1 MKLRRYIL
9 LCLVIVIQFLGLA
22 QQSPLS
28 LHDSVEAFIFSDPAK
43 ALIYSERELRFSK
56 PQSKQHVQAL
66 IDIGTCHYYS
76 DAYDEGRAYLIK
88 AQQESEKIG
97 FKDGKAWA
105 LFYLGD
111 LEILEGKYGKAI
123 DHISRA
129 QTIFKETKNSKGSA
143 MCLNGLGS
151 IHLQQQNYEQAMSY
165 FKSALKTGDLITKGD
180 SHANLS
186 KLYLEMEGYT
196 GAEMSA
202 KNALRLGILNE
213 DQYVQSTAYDV
224 LGTIELKR
232 GHFHSAE
239 HYLHLAIDLKS
250 HLDDQQGLAISYVD
264 LAKAKRAIGQID
276 SAVYFSILAYN
287 MANRIGAKEEVKNAA
302 YLYSKIL
309 ATKGYY
315 DSAFYYQNRFIQLN
329 TELFNQKA
337 SKKMAEMEASIS
349 MREDQQQ
356 IKLLVHEKEFEKRKK
371 SLYLTTGIIGVLLL
385 SITVFFIFNRY
396 RFKKKSH
403 DKLEETNAIIAHQNT
418 EILQSIRY
426 AKRLQE
432 AILPDKE
439 AIKAVFPTSF
449 VSYFPKDLV
458 AGDFYWFEKHEN
470 GFLLACCDCTGHG
483 VPGAMVSVVCSNAMN
498 RAVREMKCTIPGEI
512 LDETRRLVVEN
523 FNQARISE
531 NDVKDGMDIGL
542 LSFSTD
548 LSQIQFA
555 GAHHAL
561 WILRVD
567 SPQFEIIKGN
577 KAPVGKFER
586 YEPFSTHDLS
596 LKTGDR
602 LYLFTDG
609 FADQF
614 GGKEGKKMK
623 TPLLREYILSI
634 RHQSLLEQQQ
644 LLEGFFFQWKGVED
658 QLDDVCFLALEI

>member
-1 MKLRRYIL
+1 MKSHRFIL
-9 LCLVIVIQFLGLA
+9 LCLALIIHTSGFS
-22 QQSPLS
+22 QQLSVS
-28 LHDSVEAFIFSDPAK
+28 LHDSVDAFIFSDPEK
-43 ALIYSERELRFSK
+43 ALLFSEHELRISK
-56 PQSKQHVQAL
+56 PQSNQYVQAL
-66 IDIGTCHYYS
+66 IDVGICHYYS
-76 DAYDEGRAYLIK
+76 DEYDLGRTFLKK
-88 AQQESEKIG
+88 AHQLSDKIG
-97 FKDGKAWA
+97 FKDGKGWS
-105 LFYLGD
+105 LFYTGD
-111 LEILEGKYGKAI
+111 LEILEGKYGTAI

-129 QTIFKETKNSKGSA
+129 QSIFKETHNSKGLA
-143 MCLNGLGS
+143 MCLNGLGA

-165 FKSALKTGDLITKGD
+165 FKSALKQGDLITKGD
-180 SHANLS
+180 SYANLS
-186 KLYLEMEGYT
+186 KLYLEMEGYS
-196 GAEMSA
+196 GAQSSA
-202 KNALRLGILNE
+202 KNALRLGILNQ

-224 LGTIELKR
+224 LGTIDLKR
-232 GHFHSAE
+232 GNFHSAE
-239 HYLHLAIDLKS
+239 QYLRLAIDLKY
-250 HLDDQQGLAISYVD
+250 HLDDKQGLAISYVD
-264 LAKAKRAIGQID
+264 LAKAKREIGQID

-287 MANRIGAKEEVKNAA
+287 MADRIGAKEEIKNAA

-329 TELFNQKA
+329 NELFNQKA
-337 SKKMAEMEASIS
+337 SKKMAEMEAAISI
-349 MREDQQQ
+349 REDQQQ
-356 IKLLVHEKEFEKRKK
+356 IKLLEHEKAFEKKKK
-371 SLYLTTGIIGVLLL
+371 SLYLITGIIGVILL

-403 DKLEETNAIIAHQNT
+403 DKLEETHAIIAHQNT

-439 AIKAVFPTSF
+439 AIKTVFPKSF
-449 VSYFPKDLV
+449 VSYHPKDIV
-458 AGDFYWFEKHEN
+458 AGDFYWFEEHTH

-498 RAVREMKCTIPGEI
+498 RAVREMKRTVPGEI

-531 NDVKDGMDIGL
+531 NEVKDGMDVGL
-542 LSFSTD
+542 LGFSPD
-548 LSQIQFA
+548 LSHLQFA

-561 WILRVD
+561 WILRAG
-567 SPQFEIIKGN
+567 SNQLEIIKGN
-577 KAPVGKFER
+577 NAPVGKFER
-586 YEPFSTHDLS
+586 YHPFSTHDVS

-614 GGKEGKKMK
+614 GGTEGKKMK
-623 TPLLREYILSI
+623 TPRLKEYILSI
-634 RHQSLLEQQQ
+634 RNQTLLEQQQ
-644 LLEGFFFQWKGVED
+644 LLEAFFFQWKGTED